1 MPTNSLL
8 GLTRLILLA
17 GLSLAGPVLADTE
30 YTDTVVLKNG
40 NTITG
45 NVKGLAQ
52 GQLSLD
58 TDAMGTVLIEW
69 DKIAEITSETGMQ
82 VETITSDRY
91 FGVLE
96 KPTQNGEI
104 VVNTTTGKKVIPSN
118 NIVHFTPINVSP
130 WKRIQGSLSTGLS
143 YTKSSNVTQYNIHLA
158 ALYRSRQHQVA
169 VKYDSIVTRQ
179 DSGTTGQID
188 SGISYKGFRQNGW
201 YGVGFLSFQ
210 RNEDLGID
218 GRGLLGAG
226 LGRNMWE
233 TSRSILSLSAGLDV
247 NAEDTTDGSQDSLE
261 LFGTLEYLLYKFQG
275 STTNL
280 AFSTTIFPSLTDS
293 RRVRTQV
300 STKLRQELFD
310 NFFWGLTFYAT
321 SDNQPPLG
329 ALSKNDYGLITSV
342 GWSFGP

>member
-1 MPTNSLL
+1 MQSDSHLA
-8 GLTRLILLA
+8 RICLILLA
-17 GLSLAGPVLADTE
+17 GFILSGPAFAE
-30 YTDTVVLKNG
+30 YTDTIVLKNG

-52 GQLSLD
+52 GQLSFD

-69 DKIAEITSETGMQ
+69 DKIAEITSTKGMQ
-82 VETITSDRY
+82 VETITNDRY
-91 FGVLE
+91 FGELGQ
-96 KPTQNGEI
+96 PTKDGEI
-104 VVNTTTGKKVIPSN
+104 VVKTTAGLKVIPSD
-118 NIVHFTPINVSP
+118 NIVHVTPINVSP

-143 YTKSSNVTQYNIHLA
+143 FTKSSDVTQYNINLN

-169 VKYDSIVTRQ
+169 VKYDSIVTKQ
-179 DSGTTGQID
+179 NSGRTGQLD
-188 SGISYKGFRQNGW
+188 SGITYKGFRQNGW

-210 RNEDLGID
+210 RNQDLGID

-233 TSRSILSLSAGLDV
+233 TPRSILSLSAGLDF
-247 NAEDTTDGSQDSLE
+247 NGEDTTDGSQNSAE

-275 STTNL
+275 NTTNL
-280 AFSTTIFPSLTDS
+280 AFAMTVFPSLTDS
-293 RRVRTQV
+293 GRVRTQV
-300 STKLRQELFD
+300 STKLRQELFN

-321 SDNQPPLG
+321 SDNEPPEG
-329 ALSKNDYGLITSV
+329 AISNNDYGLITSV